1 MLSNP
6 TLSVQLANCF
16 ISRIFGRDGIEM
28 SVAVVV
34 LIKVRRVMKEL
45 RCFLKLKKWRR
56 KEKKSER
63 II

>member
-1 MLSNP
+1 ML
-6 TLSVQLANCF
+6 
-16 ISRIFGRDGIEM
+16 
-28 SVAVVV
+28 VAVAV
-34 LIKVRRVMKEL
+34 LIKVRRVIKEL

>member
-1 MLSNP
+1 ML
-6 TLSVQLANCF
+6 
-16 ISRIFGRDGIEM
+16 
-28 SVAVVV
+28 VAMAV

-45 RCFLKLKKWRR
+45 RCFLKLNKWRR